1 VRARYKFIVF
11 ISKVKRH
18 KYKVTNKT
26 SVVIWSKRD
35 FS

>member
-1 VRARYKFIVF
+1 MHVKFVLF
-11 ISKVKRH
+11 ISKVKSH

-26 SVVIWSKRD
+26 AVVIWINRN